1 MNNNAPLYD
10 GIIESAQA
18 EAEGILKKGNEE
30 IAELKKSY
38 KTKILDAKKHEEYL
52 MSQKLKEIRLTR
64 ENYMKNME
72 RSHQGEEL
80 KNLKKYSQKA
90 LFEEMAKKI
99 GTREYEKAVI
109 YWIAEG
115 AIALDADKV
124 RVATSKKETITNEI
138 IEKAVA
144 IVEKAVSRKVEIQID
159 KKPLTTQGVVVSSVD
174 GKIAY
179 NNSINVRFMRLRV
192 DFERVLE
199 GTL

>member
-10 GIIESAQA
+10 GIIESAKA

-30 IAELKKSY
+30 IAELKESY

-52 MSQKLKEIRLTR
+52 TSQKLKEIRLTR

-90 LFEEMAKKI
+90 LFEEMAKKV

-124 RVATSKKETITNEI
+124 RVATSKKETITDKM
-138 IEKAVA
+138 IEKAVS
-144 IVEKAVSRKVEIQID
+144 IVEKVVSRKVEIQID
-159 KKPLTTQGVVVSSVD
+159 KKPLSTQGVVVSTID

-179 NNSINVRFMRLRV
+179 NNSINVRFMRLRA